1 MNRTTQNIIIFLLIA
16 LILSSCKKDFLD
28 ENPRTDLIIPATLP
42 TCQAI
47 LDDDFVMNSSPNL
60 GELSSDNFYMT
71 DQHWATL
78 SRQHERN
85 SYTWERDIFRSQ
97 QNVEDW
103 SRSYAQILNANV
115 VIEGLGRIAQ
125 TSANRGEW
133 NYIKGSAQ
141 FFRANAYY
149 NLAQI
154 FAPVY
159 EIATANSALGLPI
172 RTKAD
177 INDRVDRS
185 TVKQTY
191 DSILNY
197 LDDAE
202 TLISTNVQYSNKNR
216 PSKPAVLALKAR
228 VYLSMR
234 DYAKAGEFADKALQL
249 YDSLID
255 YNSLDIFSFLPFT
268 IRNRE
273 TIFQSHFN
281 EESQILWALSF
292 PDVIIDSTLLKMYEA
307 NDLRSQIY
315 YTNFLS
321 GQYNLKGGYS
331 GLVYPFTGL
340 ATDELYL
347 IRAEANA
354 FANNIPE
361 AMNDINTLL
370 ENRYMTGTY
379 TPPVINSR
387 EEALKLIRDER
398 RKELAF
404 RGQRWPDLRRF
415 NIEGENITLSR
426 VLNSQTHTLPPNS
439 KLYTLPLP
447 PEIITLGKLQQNER

>member
-1 MNRTTQNIIIFLLIA
+1 MNRTTQNILIFLLTA

-28 ENPRTDLIIPATLP
+28 ENPRTDLIIPSTLQ

-60 GELSSDNFYMT
+60 GELSSDNFYIT
-71 DQHWATL
+71 DQYWSTL
-78 SRQHERN
+78 VLQHERS
-85 SYTWERDIFRSQ
+85 SYTWEKDIFKSQ

-103 SRSYAQILNANV
+103 SRSYTQILNANV
-115 VIEGLGRIAQ
+115 VLEGLGRITQ
-125 TSANRGEW
+125 TSANRAEW

-172 RTKAD
+172 RTKVD

-185 TVKQTY
+185 TVQQTY
-191 DSILNY
+191 DSILHY
-197 LDDAE
+197 LDEAE
-202 TLISTNVQYSNKNR
+202 TLVTSNVQYNYKNR
-216 PSKPAVLALKAR
+216 ASRPAVFALKAR

-234 DYAKAGEFADKALQL
+234 NYAKAGEFADKALQL
-249 YDSLID
+249 HDSLID
-255 YNSLDIFSFLPFT
+255 YNSVDIFAFLPFT
-268 IRNRE
+268 IRNKE

-281 EESQILWALSF
+281 KESQILWALSF
-292 PDVIIDSTLLKMYEA
+292 PEVIIDSTLLKMYEA

-321 GQYNLKGGYS
+321 GQYNLKGSYS

-347 IRAEANA
+347 IRSEANA
-354 FANNIPE
+354 FADNIPE

-370 ENRYMTGTY
+370 TNRYMTGAY
-379 TPPVINSR
+379 TPPVINTR

-415 NIEGENITLSR
+415 NIEGENIQLSR
-426 VLNSQTHTLPPNS
+426 VLNSQTYSLAPNS
-439 KLYTLPLP
+439 PLYTLPLP

>member
-1 MNRTTQNIIIFLLIA
+1 MNRTTQYIVILVLIA
-16 LILSSCKKDFLD
+16 LTILSCKKDFLD
-28 ENPRTDLIIPATLP
+28 ENPRTDLIIPSTLQ

-47 LDDDFVMNSSPNL
+47 LDDDFVMNSTPNL
-60 GELSSDNFYMT
+60 GELSSDNYYIT
-71 DQHWATL
+71 DQHWAAL
-78 SRQHERN
+78 LQQHERY
-85 SYTWERDIFRSQ
+85 SYTWEKDIYRSQ

-103 SRSYAQILNANV
+103 SRCYKQVLNANV
-115 VIEGLGRIAQ
+115 VLEGLERITQ
-125 TSANRGEW
+125 TTANRTEW
-133 NYIKGSAQ
+133 NYLKGSAQ

-149 NLAQI
+149 NLAQV

-159 EIATANSALGLPI
+159 ETSNAGSALGLPI
-172 RTKAD
+172 RTKVD
-177 INDRVDRS
+177 INDHVSRS
-185 TVKQTY
+185 TVQQTY
-191 DSILNY
+191 DSILAY

-202 TLISTNVQYSNKNR
+202 NLITGNVQYSNKNR

-234 DYAKAGEFADKALQL
+234 NYPKAGEFADKALQL

-255 YNSLDIFSFLPFT
+255 YNTVDPFAFLPFT
-268 IRNRE
+268 LKNRE

-281 EESQILWALSF
+281 RETQILEALSY
-292 PDVIIDSTLLKMYEA
+292 PDVIIDSNLLKMYA
-307 NDLRSQIY
+307 AGDLRLNTY

-321 GQYNLKGGYS
+321 GKYNLKGSYS
-331 GLVYPFTGL
+331 GLIYPFTGI

-354 FANNIPE
+354 FADNILA
-361 AMNDINTLL
+361 AMADIDKLL
-370 ENRYMTGTY
+370 SNRYTTGTY
-379 TPPVINSR
+379 TPPVINTR
-387 EEALKLIRDER
+387 AQALKLIRDER

-415 NIEGENITLSR
+415 NIEGENIQLQR
-426 VLNSQTHTLPPNS
+426 VLNSQMHSLAPNS